1 MFRSDIAWKDAKYA
15 QIWEYLTDE
24 FMLTQRLA
32 TLDFKLKFVEV
43 NYHLFAYFICVD
55 VGNFCISL
63 GDRRVF
69 FSKLPN
75 TQVQCLYIH
84 IEGFLHI
91 LFFVIHM
98 LYQCLNLPFSC
109 KLMSRKCSSDYI
121 IHSAILNVQ

>member
-91 LFFVIHM
+91 LFCYPYV
-98 LYQCLNLPFSC
+98 
-109 KLMSRKCSSDYI
+109 
-121 IHSAILNVQ
+121 

>member
-24 FMLTQRLA
+24 FVLTQRLA

-63 GDRRVF
+63 GDRRVL

-75 TQVQCLYIH
+75 TQVQRLYIH

-91 LFFVIHM
+91 LFLLSI
-98 LYQCLNLPFSC
+98 CLINVLIFLFLVNRCLEHVVHIILINLLF
-109 KLMSRKCSSDYI
+109 
-121 IHSAILNVQ
+121 